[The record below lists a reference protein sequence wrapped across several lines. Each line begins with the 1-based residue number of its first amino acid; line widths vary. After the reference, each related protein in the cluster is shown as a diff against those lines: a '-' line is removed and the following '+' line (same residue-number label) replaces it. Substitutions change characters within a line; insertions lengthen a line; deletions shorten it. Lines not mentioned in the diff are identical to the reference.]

1 MLRGEHIIFN
11 KKYRFMFLKRF
22 IFGLVGAFILIACG
36 TSNRYVMGTTS
47 DLPAIMDSIGRA
59 DAILIPD
66 TSMWR
71 TAWYQSNMGAYW
83 EKYIIINGVDKRHIM
98 TIEPCDDG
106 KISYEYRVEKK

>member
-1 MLRGEHIIFN
+1 M
-11 KKYRFMFLKRF
+11 KRICAF
-22 IFGLVGAFILIACG
+22 IFGVLMLIACG

-47 DLPAIMDSIGRA
+47 DLSAILDSIGKA

-71 TAWYQSNMGAYW
+71 TTWYHSNMGAYW
-83 EKYIIINGVDKRHIM
+83 EKYIIINGVDKKHIM

-106 KISYEYRVEKK
+106 KINYEYRVERK